1 MTGAAGPAA
10 SASSDSAAAADTIRI
25 ASRPGGYGRGSPR
38 ALAFFALV
46 FSLAGSFTRAQ
57 SGPGPLVG
65 GASLYQVKRG
75 DSLTL
80 LGARFGVDPRLLAR
94 ANGLSPQARL
104 SVGQSL
110 RMENRHVVPDAGD
123 GIVVNIPQR
132 LLFFFHDGALAAWY
146 PVALGRPDWQ
156 TPTGRFEVVSR
167 RRRPTWHV
175 PPSIQEEMRRHGE
188 PVRAVVPPGP
198 QNPLGEHWIGLSGSF
213 CGIHGTNAPASIYSF
228 RTHGCIRLHPDDAA
242 DLFARVSIGTPVEI
256 AYEPVLLRRQPDG
269 AVFLEVNPD
278 IYGRAGDLRALF
290 EAAAARQNILD
301 IVDPAR
307 AEAVLAD
314 RAGIAERIDRARP
327 E

>member
-1 MTGAAGPAA
+1 VTGAAGPAA
-10 SASSDSAAAADTIRI
+10 FAFSDSAAAADTLRI

-46 FSLAGSFTRAQ
+46 LSLAGSFTRAQ

-65 GASLYQVKRG
+65 GPSLYQVKRG

-80 LGARFGVDPRLLAR
+80 LGARFGVDTRLLAR

-110 RMENRHVVPDAGD
+110 RLENRHVVPDAGD
-123 GIVVNIPQR
+123 GIIVNIPQR

-156 TPTGRFEVVSR
+156 TPTGRFEVVSL

-175 PPSIQEEMRRHGE
+175 PPSIQEEMRRQGK
-188 PVRAVVPPGP
+188 PVQTVVPPGP
-198 QNPLGEHWIGLSGSF
+198 QNPLGKQWIGLSASF

-278 IYGRAGDLRALF
+278 IYGRAADLRALF
-290 EAAAARQNILD
+290 EAAASRQHVLD

-307 AEAVLAD
+307 VDAVLAD